1 MDRNFIT
8 LEIIYNIENINEVA
22 RRLINNL
29 NTKTLLFYGE
39 MGVGKTTLIKALVK
53 ALGSNDEVSSPTFS
67 IVNEYE
73 TNDNQFIYH
82 FDLYR
87 IKEVEELYNLGIED
101 YLFSNNW
108 SIIEWPEKVEDIVPI
123 KNDKIVIK
131 LNSDNSRTLMLNN

>member
-1 MDRNFIT
+1 
-8 LEIIYNIENINEVA
+8 LEIVYNIENINEVA
-22 RRLINNL
+22 RQLINNL

-67 IVNEYE
+67 IVNEYA

-87 IKEVEELYNLGIED
+87 INEIEELYNLGIED
-101 YLFSNNW
+101 YVFSNNW
-108 SIIEWPEKVEDIVPI
+108 SIIEWPDKVENIVPI
-123 KNDKIVIK
+123 KHDRIVIK
-131 LNSDNSRTLMLNN
+131 LNSDSSRTLMLNINKQ